1 MRAPFV
7 MVLAVTCVSTACREQ
22 PTPPTVPPP
31 TYETRFTVANDGEQL
46 ISIGYYVIL
55 DDTLADTTL
64 RHAGRFAQPLATA
77 SERSLPGPRCHLG
90 CLVDMRVDLF
100 GQRRSFRLPTQRIET
115 PRDTLFQFRWPG
127 DTTIA
132 TEVPYAGD
140 DPYCLSGPTC

>member
-1 MRAPFV
+1 MRAAFV
-7 MVLAVTCVSTACREQ
+7 VLLAATSVLTACREQ
-22 PTPPTVPPP
+22 VPPPAVPPP
-31 TYETRFTVANDGEQL
+31 TYATRFTVANDGEPL

-64 RHAGRFAQPLATA
+64 RHGARFAQPLAAA

-90 CLVDMRVDLF
+90 CLVDMRVDLY
-100 GQRRSFRLPTQRIET
+100 GQRRSFRLVTRIET
-115 PRDTLFQFRWPG
+115 PADTLFQFRWPG